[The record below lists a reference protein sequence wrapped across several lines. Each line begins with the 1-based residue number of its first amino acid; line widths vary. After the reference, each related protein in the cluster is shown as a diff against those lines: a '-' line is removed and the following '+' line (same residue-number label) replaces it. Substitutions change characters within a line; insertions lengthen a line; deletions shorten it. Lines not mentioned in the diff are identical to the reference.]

1 MLAGLIK
8 ITLKDN
14 NDKIIFDIWSWE
26 QTKPKKCISLLLMT
40 VSFEIVCEKYVVNWL
55 VWWGDLKRRRHIHNR
70 ITFLKNTI
78 NLQLELQI
86 QHQFMWSKQHLWLIY
101 LLLQSEIEKT
111 NNEGDRLS
119 LTTANNT
126 EWCVVQVTFFLF
138 LYATLSYAVYRLKR
152 N

>member
-1 MLAGLIK
+1 MMRRSQKKKTHTQSDNILKEHHQLAIG
-8 ITLKDN
+8 ITNTASVHVK
-14 NDKIIFDIWSWE
+14 
-26 QTKPKKCISLLLMT
+26 QTTS
-40 VSFEIVCEKYVVNWL
+40 V
-55 VWWGDLKRRRHIHNR
+55 
-70 ITFLKNTI
+70 I
-78 NLQLELQI
+78 N
-86 QHQFMWSKQHLWLIY
+86 FIY

-119 LTTANNT
+119 LTTVNNT